1 FLKVS
6 FLIIILISLYVGID
20 ATIER
25 FALDKLLHEGRLVYW
40 SDVTS
45 IVGDFPLF
53 GTGLGTFA
61 SVYPAYEESRRPGHL
76 SHAHNDFLEY
86 LSELGV
92 VGMILLFGGILFM
105 VVSSFLIWRVRSHP
119 QVKGLAMGGIVA
131 IVVIL
136 IHSIADF
143 NLHIPANMVLFTVV
157 LSLTAV
163 TAFYKRS
170 ERNKSQDSNLK
181 K

>member
-1 FLKVS
+1 
-6 FLIIILISLYVGID
+6 
-20 ATIER
+20 
-25 FALDKLLHEGRLVYW
+25 
-40 SDVTS
+40 
-45 IVGDFPLF
+45 
-53 GTGLGTFA
+53 
-61 SVYPAYEESRRPGHL
+61 
-76 SHAHNDFLEY
+76 
-86 LSELGV
+86 
-92 VGMILLFGGILFM
+92 MIFLFGGIAFM
-105 VVSSFLIWRVRSHP
+105 VVSSFLIWRARRHP
-119 QVKGLAMGGIVA
+119 QVKGLALGGIVA